1 MSEKNQ
7 FDWIPFYEEFADKL
21 LAYKDNR
28 QELIEKIKQIYE
40 VTGLKMP
47 TLERNEK
54 GDNDIVDIDPFTVFG
69 LFNKRMSNENRIK
82 IISAIKTTFKIS
94 ASVPGSFDG
103 IPVLDPRNST
113 FYYFIY
119 SKREENIRKESDIP
133 NLWTVFEY
141 ALYLSSNDNNK
152 NREGFSVSFNKALQ
166 QKGINWTLSIGLF
179 WIRPNRFI
187 NLDTTNRDFLKF
199 NDTIPDNIKNKVRS
213 LKSMPR
219 AEEYLPICDDCIAYI
234 NTDNCPYKSIA
245 DLSTNAWKAMK
256 VKNNDEKA
264 DKANNPIKVKY
275 LRWFNPLLQ
284 ALRDLGGSATPQQV
298 RERIKINEHL
308 TDEETSAV
316 NGKNQ
321 VNQFGNEVA
330 FARMYLVKAGYMDGS
345 VYGIWALTD
354 EGKSVEMTEE
364 LASEIFRK
372 VVKDAQEKRE
382 AKVSDLV
389 DEDATTKRYWIYSPG
404 HNAEKWE
411 ECTQKGV
418 MLIGWGEIG
427 DLSNYTSKAEIKA
440 AMQETYDDSK
450 TYRNAAHATWQF
462 TYEMKPGDIVFA
474 KQGMHKII
482 GRGVV
487 DSDYKFEENA
497 DDAYNNARAV
507 KWTNIGEWEHPGQA
521 AMKTLTDITQYTKYV
536 EELNALFDIDEDD
549 DEIPETETT
558 LDNYDKEDFLKDV
571 YISADSY
578 TTLVG
583 LMTRKRNVILLGA
596 PGVGKTFAAKRL
608 AYSMMGVMDSSRVKT
623 VQFHQS
629 YTYED
634 FIEGFRPSVSG
645 TGFEIKKGVFYN
657 FCKEA
662 ENDSENDYF
671 FIIDEINRGNLSKIF
686 GELFTLIEADKRGK
700 RKMELLYS
708 SDNFSVPKNV
718 YIIGMMNTADRSLAM
733 IDYALRRRFAFFEM
747 KPAFESEGFREYQF
761 GLENDKFNKL
771 IDCVISLNQKITDD
785 DSLGEGFC
793 IGHSYFCDIEE
804 IKENTLTDI
813 VEFEIIPLLKEYWF
827 DEPSKVKEWSDRLR
841 SAVK

>member
-1 MSEKNQ
+1 MNKNQ
-7 FDWIPFYEEFADKL
+7 FDWIAFYEEFADKL

-28 QELIEKIKQIYE
+28 QELIEKIKQVYE
-40 VTGLKMP
+40 VTGIKLP
-47 TLERNEK
+47 RLERNEN
-54 GDNDIVDIDPFTVFG
+54 GDNEIVDIDPFTTFG
-69 LFNKRMSNENRIK
+69 LFNKQITDVNRIR
-82 IISAIKTTFKIS
+82 IIKEIKELFSINS
-94 ASVPGSFDG
+94 DVPTSFDG
-103 IPVLDPRNST
+103 IPVLNNQMAT
-113 FYYFIY
+113 FYWFG
-119 SKREENIRKESDIP
+119 SGRGEHDID
-133 NLWTVFEY
+133 NLWDLFAY
-141 ALYLSSNDNNK
+141 ALALSNTDTAELREKFSN
-152 NREGFSVSFNKALQ
+152 SFNASLS
-166 QKGINWTLSIGLF
+166 QKGVKWNLSMGLY
-179 WIRPNRFI
+179 WVRPNRFL
-187 NLDTTNRDFLKF
+187 NLDSRNRWFIIN
-199 NDTIPDNIKNKVRS
+199 NDSLPESVVARVKN
-213 LKSMPR
+213 LKSMPE
-219 AEEYLPICDDCIAYI
+219 AEKYLAICDECLSYI
-234 NTDNCPYKSIA
+234 YSDNSPYDSLSALSFSAWSVSKQDDEVEKS
-245 DLSTNAWKAMK
+245 
-256 VKNNDEKA
+256 VKT
-264 DKANNPIKVKY
+264 NNPIKVKY

-308 TDEETSAV
+308 TEEETSV
-316 NGKNQ
+316 VTGKSK
-321 VNQFGNEVA
+321 VNQFENEVA
-330 FARMYLVKAGYMDGS
+330 FARMYLVKSGYMDGS

-354 EGKSVEMTEE
+354 EGKSVQMTEE

-372 VVKDAQEKRE
+372 VVKDAQEKRDV
-382 AKVSDLV
+382 KVSNLV

-404 HNAEKWE
+404 HNAAKWE
-411 ECTQKGV
+411 ECTKNDV

-462 TYEMKPGDIVFA
+462 AYEMKPGDIVFA

-487 DSDYKFEENA
+487 DSDYNFKDNA
-497 DDAYNNARAV
+497 DDGYNNVRAV

-536 EELNALFDIDEDD
+536 EELNALFDTDEDD
-549 DEIPETETT
+549 DDIPEVETT

-608 AYSMMGVMDSSRVKT
+608 AYSMMGVMDSSRVQS

-634 FIEGFRPSVSG
+634 FIEGFRPSVTG

-657 FCKEA
+657 FCMKA

-747 KPAFESEGFREYQF
+747 KPAFESEGFREYQY
-761 GLENDKFNKL
+761 GLESDKFNKL
-771 IDCVISLNQKITDD
+771 IDCVISLNQKIADD

-827 DEPSKVKEWSDRLR
+827 DEPSKVKEWSNRLR

>member
-1 MSEKNQ
+1 MSAKNQ
-7 FDWIPFYEEFADKL
+7 FDWIAFYEEFADKL

-28 QELIEKIKQIYE
+28 QELIEMIKQVYE
-40 VTGLKMP
+40 VTGIKLP
-47 TLERNEK
+47 RLERNEN
-54 GDNDIVDIDPFTVFG
+54 GDNEIVDIDPFTTFG
-69 LFNKRMSNENRIK
+69 LFNKQITDVNRIR
-82 IISAIKTTFKIS
+82 IIKEIKELFSINS
-94 ASVPGSFDG
+94 DVPTSFDG
-103 IPVLDPRNST
+103 IPVLNNQMAT
-113 FYYFIY
+113 FYWFGNG
-119 SKREENIRKESDIP
+119 RGEHDID
-133 NLWTVFEY
+133 NLWNVFDY
-141 ALYLSSNDNNK
+141 AIALSRSDSPEL
-152 NREGFSVSFNKALQ
+152 REKFSDSFNTSLS
-166 QKGINWTLSIGLF
+166 QKGVKWNLSMGLY
-179 WIRPNRFI
+179 WIRPNRFL
-187 NLDTTNRDFLKF
+187 NLDSRNRWFIIN
-199 NDTIPDNIKNKVRS
+199 NDSLPESVVAKVKN
-213 LKSMPR
+213 LKSMPE
-219 AEEYLPICDDCIAYI
+219 AEAYLAICDECLSYI
-234 NTDNCPYKSIA
+234 HSDKSPYDSLSAFSFSAWSVSKQDDEVEKS
-245 DLSTNAWKAMK
+245 
-256 VKNNDEKA
+256 VKT
-264 DKANNPIKVKY
+264 NNPIKVKY

-298 RERIKINEHL
+298 REKIKINEHL
-308 TDEETSAV
+308 TEEETSV
-316 NGKNQ
+316 VTGKSK
-321 VNQFGNEVA
+321 VNQFENEVA
-330 FARMYLVKAGYMDGS
+330 FARMYLVKSGYMDGS

-354 EGKSVEMTEE
+354 EGKSVHMTEE

-372 VVKDAQEKRE
+372 VVKDAQEKRD
-382 AKVSDLV
+382 AKVSNLV

-404 HNAEKWE
+404 HNAAKWE
-411 ECTQKGV
+411 ECTQNDV

-427 DLSNYTSKAEIKA
+427 DLSNYTSKAEMKA
-440 AMQETYDDSK
+440 TMQDTYGDNKS
-450 TYRNAAHATWQF
+450 YRNAAHATWQF
-462 TYEMKPGDIVFA
+462 AYEMKPGDIVFA

-487 DSDYKFEENA
+487 DSDYNFTDNA
-497 DDAYNNARAV
+497 DDGYNNVRAV

-536 EELNALFDIDEDD
+536 EELNALFDTDEDD
-549 DEIPETETT
+549 DDIPEVETT

-571 YISADSY
+571 YLSDDSY

-634 FIEGFRPSVSG
+634 FIEGFRPSVNG

-657 FCKEA
+657 FCMKA

-747 KPAFESEGFREYQF
+747 KPAFESEGFRKYQY

-771 IDCVISLNQKITDD
+771 IDCVISLNQKIADD

>member
-1 MSEKNQ
+1 MTIAISKSDSAELREK
-7 FDWIPFYEEFADKL
+7 F
-21 LAYKDNR
+21 
-28 QELIEKIKQIYE
+28 
-40 VTGLKMP
+40 
-47 TLERNEK
+47 
-54 GDNDIVDIDPFTVFG
+54 
-69 LFNKRMSNENRIK
+69 SN
-82 IISAIKTTFKIS
+82 
-94 ASVPGSFDG
+94 
-103 IPVLDPRNST
+103 
-113 FYYFIY
+113 
-119 SKREENIRKESDIP
+119 
-133 NLWTVFEY
+133 
-141 ALYLSSNDNNK
+141 
-152 NREGFSVSFNKALQ
+152 SFNVSLS
-166 QKGINWTLSIGLF
+166 QKGVKWNLSMGLY
-179 WIRPNRFI
+179 WIRPNRFL
-187 NLDTTNRDFLKF
+187 NLDSRNRLFIIN
-199 NDTIPDNIKNKVRS
+199 NDSLPESVVARVKN
-213 LKSMPR
+213 LKSMPE
-219 AEEYLPICDDCIAYI
+219 AEEYLAICDECLSYI
-234 NTDNCPYKSIA
+234 YSDNSPYDSLSALSFSAWNVSKQDDEVEKS
-245 DLSTNAWKAMK
+245 
-256 VKNNDEKA
+256 VKT
-264 DKANNPIKVKY
+264 NNPIKVKY

-462 TYEMKPGDIVFA
+462 AYEMKPGDIVFA

-487 DSDYKFEENA
+487 DSEYKYEENA
-497 DDAYNNARAV
+497 DDAYNNTRAV

-747 KPAFESEGFREYQF
+747 KPAFESEGFREYQY

-771 IDCVISLNQKITDD
+771 IDCVISLNQRIA
-785 DSLGEGFC
+785 
-793 IGHSYFCDIEE
+793 HSYFCDIEE

>member
-1 MSEKNQ
+1 MSKNQ
-7 FDWIPFYEEFADKL
+7 FDWIAFYEEFADKL

-28 QELIEKIKQIYE
+28 QELIEIINRVYQYAEI
-40 VTGLKMP
+40 KMP
-47 TLERNEK
+47 IMERRIDGSTELL
-54 GDNDIVDIDPFTVFG
+54 DIDPFTVFG
-69 LFNKRMSNENRIK
+69 IFNKQITEENRK
-82 IISAIKTTFKIS
+82 KLCKAVKTEFDLLNPIPTN
-94 ASVPGSFDG
+94 FDG
-103 IPVLDPRNST
+103 IPVLNNQKAT
-113 FYYFIY
+113 FYWFGNGRGEHDIDNLWDVFSYALALNQNDTT
-119 SKREENIRKESDIP
+119 NIREDFKKAFDTS
-133 NLWTVFEY
+133 
-141 ALYLSSNDNNK
+141 LS
-152 NREGFSVSFNKALQ
+152 
-166 QKGINWTLSIGLF
+166 QKGVKWNLSMGLY

-187 NLDTTNRDFLKF
+187 NLDSRNRWFIIN
-199 NDTIPDNIKNKVRS
+199 NDSLPESVVARVKN
-213 LKSMPR
+213 LKSMPE
-219 AEEYLPICDDCIAYI
+219 ADEYLAICDECLSYI
-234 NTDNCPYKSIA
+234 HSDNSPYDSLSALSFSAWNVSKQDDEAEKS
-245 DLSTNAWKAMK
+245 
-256 VKNNDEKA
+256 VKT
-264 DKANNPIKVKY
+264 NNPIKVKY

-462 TYEMKPGDIVFA
+462 AYEMKPGDIVFA
-474 KQGMHKII
+474 KQGMYKII

-487 DSDYKFEENA
+487 ESGYMFDDSS
-497 DDAYNNARAV
+497 DDEYNNIRKV

-583 LMTRKRNVILLGA
+583 LMIRKRNVILLGA

-645 TGFEIKKGVFYN
+645 TGFDIKKGVFYN

-662 ENDSENDYF
+662 ENDPENDYF

-771 IDCVISLNQKITDD
+771 IDCVISLNQRIADD
-785 DSLGEGFC
+785 ESLGEGFC
-793 IGHSYFCDIEE
+793 IGHSYFCDIKE

-841 SAVK
+841 STVK

>member
-1 MSEKNQ
+1 MEYKTIKN
-7 FDWIPFYEEFADKL
+7 DSNSDS
-21 LAYKDNR
+21 
-28 QELIEKIKQIYE
+28 IKSNSINYYN
-40 VTGLKMP
+40 LS
-47 TLERNEK
+47 L
-54 GDNDIVDIDPFTVFG
+54 
-69 LFNKRMSNENRIK
+69 NKRHNKSYCDLPK
-82 IISAIKTTFKIS
+82 INSIS
-94 ASVPGSFDG
+94 
-103 IPVLDPRNST
+103 
-113 FYYFIY
+113 
-119 SKREENIRKESDIP
+119 
-133 NLWTVFEY
+133 
-141 ALYLSSNDNNK
+141 
-152 NREGFSVSFNKALQ
+152 
-166 QKGINWTLSIGLF
+166 
-179 WIRPNRFI
+179 
-187 NLDTTNRDFLKF
+187 
-199 NDTIPDNIKNKVRS
+199 NIKHQGTSISKVRNI
-213 LKSMPR
+213 KSMPR

-234 NTDNCPYKSIA
+234 NSDNCPYKSIA

-256 VKNNDEKA
+256 EKNNDEKA

-462 TYEMKPGDIVFA
+462 AYEMKPGDIVFA

-487 DSDYKFEENA
+487 DSNYKFEENA
-497 DDAYNNARAV
+497 DDGYNNARAV

-596 PGVGKTFAAKRL
+596 PGVGKSFAAKRL

-747 KPAFESEGFREYQF
+747 KPAFESEGFREYQY
-761 GLENDKFNKL
+761 GLKNDKFNKL
-771 IDCVISLNQKITDD
+771 IDCVISLNQRITDD
-785 DSLGEGFC
+785 ESLGEGFC